1 MTKTLFCRALIG
13 AAAVSTLI
21 LSGCSSVA
29 LDESAKA
36 GTTRAEA
43 EVAQNARRDAAAAAL
58 QQKSIFFDFDSYA
71 VQATYLPVIEA
82 HARNLITNSGAH
94 VVIEGNTDSR
104 GSREYNLALGQK
116 RSEAVKQRMQLLGVP
131 ASRIEAVSFGREK
144 PVAVGENE
152 AAWAQNRRADIVYR

>member
-13 AAAVSTLI
+13 AAAISTLI

-29 LDESAKA
+29 LDESVKA

-43 EVAQNARRDAAAAAL
+43 EAAQNARRDAAAAAL
-58 QQKSIFFDFDSYA
+58 QQKSIFFDFDSFA

-82 HARNLITNSGAH
+82 HARNLIANPGAH

-152 AAWAQNRRADIVYR
+152 EAWAQNRRADIVYR

>member
-43 EVAQNARRDAAAAAL
+43 EAAQNARRDAAAAAL
-58 QQKSIFFDFDSYA
+58 QQSGVTIMQMDEGLDTGDMLDKVVVPLAEDETGGSLFDK
-71 VQATYLPVIEA
+71 L
-82 HARNLITNSGAH
+82 
-94 VVIEGNTDSR
+94 SR
-104 GSREYNLALGQK
+104 YNLALGQK

>member
-1 MTKTLFCRALIG
+1 MIRMFALS
-13 AAAVSTLI
+13 AAAAALV
-21 LSGCSSVA
+21 LSGCSSVE

-36 GTTRAEA
+36 GSTLSD
-43 EVAQNARRDAAAAAL
+43 VALVDQSKGAGSG
-58 QQKSIFFDFDSYA
+58 QQEKSIYFAFDSYT
-71 VQATYLPVIEA
+71 VDTQYMPLIQRN
-82 HARNLITNSGAH
+82 ARMMLDHPTMQ

-144 PVAVGENE
+144 PVALEE
-152 AAWAQNRRADIVYR
+152 TEEAWAKNRRADINYR